1 MARRIGLIL
10 ATAAGLA
17 YGEVIDRR
25 PRRLPPMSLKRQPK
39 GQLPGRGRGSATAA
53 PGPGGGVVQLQ
64 QGNGPGVGAPEPRL
78 GVCHR
83 GGRMRRHKVVALTR
97 RNVHVAA
104 DHVFGIRRGG
114 TLCWARD

>member
-39 GQLPGRGRGSATAA
+39 GQIPGRGRGSATAPVVVRA
-53 PGPGGGVVQLQ
+53 TRKRPWCGGTRAASW
-64 QGNGPGVGAPEPRL
+64 GATA
-78 GVCHR
+78 
-83 GGRMRRHKVVALTR
+83 GGRMRRHEVDALTR
-97 RNVHVAA
+97 RKVHVAA
-104 DHVFGIRRGG
+104 DHVIGIRRGG